1 MTLRTVTSPSITD
14 LHGAARGG
22 DTVVFTLLAG
32 TYSATAHVPTDR
44 QAVTIADDGSM
55 SVVLYCP
62 ARYHCIIAG
71 AMSFYFTLP
80 DSTAPTTLESL
91 HASSA
96 AAPDATNE
104 LQTMIDALT
113 PALLGAEPTQSGAA
127 VSSRVLKEWTTAEA
141 YELTAVTYDA
151 TYTSTPSSATVVWP
165 DSSAGV
171 FTTTTINATFET
183 IDAYTITHATS
194 GKTVTQTVVT
204 RNGNGGVTV
213 KPALGVA

>member
-32 TYSATAHVPTDR
+32 TYSATEHVPQDR
-44 QAVTIADDGSM
+44 QAVTIADDGSL

-62 ARYHCIIAG
+62 ARYHCTIAG

-113 PALLGAEPTQSGAA
+113 PALLGAEPTQAGAA

-141 YELTAVTYDA
+141 YDVTAVTYSGTA
-151 TYTSTPSSATVVWP
+151 TSTVASATVVWP
-165 DSSAGV
+165 DDSAGV
-171 FTTTTINATFET
+171 FTATTINATFET
-183 IDAYTITHATS
+183 IDAYTVTHAVS
-194 GKTVTQTVVT
+194 GKTVTQAAVT
-204 RNGNGGVTV
+204 RNTDGLITS